1 MQLACIGRLKGLW
14 SALQQ
19 NLAEILCIH
28 TMPICQ
34 PLRRI
39 AEGASVL
46 EAEDWDTGEA
56 LSIPLDATKSPVE
69 QAEALY
75 K

>member
-1 MQLACIGRLKGLW
+1 
-14 SALQQ
+14 
-19 NLAEILCIH
+19 
-28 TMPICQ
+28 MPICQ